1 MIARREQRRVE
12 RLNVPR
18 HCRGAGRGAQVVYL
32 VDLSPTGARIE
43 HGEPLPDWT
52 SFPIDLPPALG
63 GGRIWAEVKW
73 SRVSGR
79 RQDGAG
85 KGRLAFES
93 GLAFTQSTSAEQA
106 AVISAL
112 VRIAGEWALGM
123 LRDLRRLG
131 EGDPTHPERFDALC
145 GETLAWLRRE
155 IEALR
160 FAKSQ

>member
-1 MIARREQRRVE
+1 MIAQSEQRRVE

-18 HCRGAGRGAQVVYL
+18 HCRGAEREARVVYL

-43 HGEPLPDWT
+43 HGEPLPDWS
-52 SFPIDLPPALG
+52 SFPIDLPRALG

-73 SRVSGR
+73 SRLSGR
-79 RQDGAG
+79 RQEVEG
-85 KGRLAFES
+85 KDRLAFQS
-93 GLAFTQSTSAEQA
+93 GLAFTQSTSTEQA

-123 LRDLRRLG
+123 FRELRRLG

-155 IEALR
+155 IAAIR
-160 FAKSQ
+160 FERSE

>member
-1 MIARREQRRVE
+1 MIEQSEQRRVD

-43 HGEPLPDWT
+43 HGEPLPDWR

-73 SRVSGR
+73 SRLAGR
-79 RQDGAG
+79 RQAVEG
-85 KGRLAFES
+85 KARHAFES

-106 AVISAL
+106 AVIHGL

-123 LRDLRRLG
+123 FRELRRLG

-160 FAKSQ
+160 FTRAQ